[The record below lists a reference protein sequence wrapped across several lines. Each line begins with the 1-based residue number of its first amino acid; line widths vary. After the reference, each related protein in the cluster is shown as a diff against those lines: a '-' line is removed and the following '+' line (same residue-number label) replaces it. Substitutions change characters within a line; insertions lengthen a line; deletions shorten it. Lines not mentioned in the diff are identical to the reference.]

1 MKIAV
6 IDIGTNS
13 FILLIAEIKNKEF
26 KVLNQYFEI
35 PRLGANLTVDNT
47 IDQESINYAIQSLH
61 NFKKIIDEHKI
72 DVVIPVATAVLRE
85 AKNNLQV
92 KELLSKVIG
101 VDIEVISGKQ
111 EAEFSFMGAVSTND
125 ECIIIDVGGGSTEII
140 FGYDQQIQFSE
151 SFPIGAAKLKSKF
164 FHTQI
169 NSGSIEK
176 SIKYIKSM
184 LNIDFEFPKN
194 SKLIGVGGTITTL
207 AHIISGLNAYDSC
220 LINNTIISYQRNKTL
235 FEELFKLESMQISN
249 KYNIHPK
256 RADILTSGQLIYLVL
271 QELFNFADIKV
282 STQGLRFGILK
293 KYIQENS

>member
-6 IDIGTNS
+6 LDIGTNS

-26 KVLNQYFEI
+26 EVLNQYFEI

-47 IDQESINYAIQSLH
+47 IDQESINHAIQCL
-61 NFKKIIDEHKI
+61 NKFKKIIDEQKI

-92 KELLSKVIG
+92 KELLSKVLG

-111 EAEFSFMGAVSTND
+111 EAEFSFKGAVNTND

-140 FGYDQQIQFSE
+140 FGHDQQIQFSK
-151 SFPIGAAKLKSKF
+151 SFPIGAAKLRSKF
-164 FHTQI
+164 FNTQI
-169 NSGSIEK
+169 DAGSIEK
-176 SIKYIKSM
+176 SINYIKSM
-184 LNIDFEFPKN
+184 INIDFEFPKN

-207 AHIISGLNAYDSC
+207 AHIISGLNAYDSS

-235 FEELFKLESMQISN
+235 FEELIKFESSQISS

-271 QELFNFADIKV
+271 QELFNFADIQI

-293 KYIQENS
+293 KYILENS